1 MTFGSRSGRKLT
13 EGPRLFLNTSL
24 GLDAVSFISSK
35 INLSLCRYYPDSLLY
50 LDISFDHICGAE
62 KEKKHSGIYCKS
74 YSGQ

>member
-24 GLDAVSFISSK
+24 GLDAVLFISSK
-35 INLSLCRYYPDSLLY
+35 INLNLCRYYPDSLLH
-50 LDISFDHICGAE
+50 LDISIDHIREAE
-62 KEKKHSGIYCKS
+62 FFFLYSGIYCKS